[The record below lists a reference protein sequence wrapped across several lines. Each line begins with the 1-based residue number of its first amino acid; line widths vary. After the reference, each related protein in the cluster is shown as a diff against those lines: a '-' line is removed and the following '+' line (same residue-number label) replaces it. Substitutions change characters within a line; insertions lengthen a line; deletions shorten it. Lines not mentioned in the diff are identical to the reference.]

1 MRLEITPNFIT
12 QEECALLNA
21 WAYEGVVK
29 KWLDVGISS
38 GKLINKRLT
47 SRLYGDR
54 FEYPKEV
61 IELSTKIR
69 SFVGISNYSIIEG
82 HGNRGVVVSFS
93 KPGSDVYKH
102 KDPKKAGLSALRC
115 NIITQLI
122 LSITLQKLK
131 VIHPEYCGCLVL
143 MYPKKTGKME

>member
-69 SFVGISNYSIIEG
+69 SFVISSSRSRSFFCRLSLTSYTSATLLTRFLWSSSIILY
-82 HGNRGVVVSFS
+82 RR
-93 KPGSDVYKH
+93 SD
-102 KDPKKAGLSALRC
+102 D
-115 NIITQLI
+115 
-122 LSITLQKLK
+122 SICFCIKIFIST
-131 VIHPEYCGCLVL
+131 P
-143 MYPKKTGKME
+143 

>member
-93 KPGSDVYKH
+93 LALLIYGLDKCVLLKPEMPM
-102 KDPKKAGLSALRC
+102 KD
-115 NIITQLI
+115 I
-122 LSITLQKLK
+122 LTIMT
-131 VIHPEYCGCLVL
+131 I
-143 MYPKKTGKME
+143 